1 MGRTVAELEE
11 TMAFSEFLEWQEY
24 LTQVPSTQEVQMAH
38 LLYIQ
43 AVKAGSKNV
52 DLEDF
57 LIAKA
62 KNSRKSRGLTA
73 EQINKIAGVR

>member
-11 TMAFSEFLEWQEY
+11 TMAYSELLEWQEY

-43 AVKAGSKNV
+43 AVKAGAKNV

-57 LIAKA
+57 LIAKDRT
-62 KNSRKSRGLTA
+62 SSKSSGLTA
-73 EQINKIAGVR
+73 EQINKIAGVA